1 MKLIGTRCLTTT
13 DKPARH
19 AIVFSFFV
27 LRIQND
33 ETQRSLV
40 LFSAALQGRCPPDA
54 VQFTLKFS
62 HFTHRNR
69 IQSP

>member
-13 DKPARH
+13 DNQPVSA
-19 AIVFSFFV
+19 VLSSFFV
-27 LRIQND
+27 FQIQND
-33 ETQRSLV
+33 ETQRSLL
-40 LFSAALQGRCPPDA
+40 LFSAALQGRCLPEA
-54 VQFTLKFS
+54 IQFTLKFS